1 MNKGQISDLLSSIGG
16 RVGGACETWLI
27 GGASLVVAGI
37 QEKTKDVDL
46 LFSEEYGRAAFIERA
61 AGCGFVAIED
71 PATTAAGGTTDRSAT
86 LLGPEYTIIDCFLR
100 ITTHFSLTPGMRE
113 RSMPFIEFKH
123 GFIRR
128 VVPQDILVL
137 KSATGR
143 QSDAFVAQEIVKNVN
158 LDWRQILEALLEQ
171 EAMGNMR
178 AMYDMSAL
186 LSEAGLWDAV
196 PAEVATELI
205 GHLGLSFER
214 LATAAAV
221 QESEASR

>member
-1 MNKGQISDLLSSIGG
+1 MNKGHISDLLSSIGG
-16 RVGGACETWLI
+16 RAGGPCEAWLI

-46 LFSEEYGRAAFIERA
+46 LFSEECSRAAFVERA

-71 PATTAAGGTTDRSAT
+71 PAATAAGGSTDRSAT
-86 LLGPEYTIIDCFLR
+86 LLGPENTIIDCFLR
-100 ITTHFSLTPGMRE
+100 ITTHFSLTSGLRE
-113 RSMPFIEFKH
+113 RSIPFIEFNR

-128 VVPQDILVL
+128 VIPQDIFVL

-143 QSDAFVAQEIVKNVN
+143 QSDAFVAQEIVKNVA
-158 LDWRQILEALLEQ
+158 LDWSQILEALTEQ

-186 LSEAGLWDAV
+186 LTEAGLWGAI
-196 PAEVATELI
+196 PAKFATELV
-205 GHLGLSFER
+205 GRLSVSFER
-214 LATAAAV
+214 LANAAAV
-221 QESEASR
+221 RESRS